1 MAIEHI
7 RDTLVSGHLIPTP
20 YNGGA
25 FLTINIMHSS
35 SKINTLSMARGG
47 SVGLDKPVVACNS
60 MYSQPVKPSTA
71 SVCSK

>member
-35 SKINTLSMARGG
+35 SKINTLWPEGG
-47 SVGLDKPVVACNS
+47 SVGLDQLVVACNS